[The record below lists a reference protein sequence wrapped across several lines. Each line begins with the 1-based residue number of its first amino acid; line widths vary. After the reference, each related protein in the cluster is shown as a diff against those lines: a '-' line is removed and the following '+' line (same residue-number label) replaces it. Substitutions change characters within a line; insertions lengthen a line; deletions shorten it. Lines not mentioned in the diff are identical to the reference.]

1 MSKEIVP
8 VEYAEQGLSSIF
20 GAGFLVE
27 EDAKKLL
34 DIQDGIVD
42 TWKKT
47 KIWRSETDMRYSV
60 LQDSK
65 FATKGHKYLQSQ
77 VEQDVHFREL
87 MYLSTD
93 YEEKQGELMVLE
105 AELEEL
111 QNNEQSKKNDGEVI
125 KKQAQIK
132 RAKWNLLEMQKAA
145 HHRVR
150 EVTLWEKL
158 KKELND
164 GSFDPDDYEGIL
176 KEGYQ
181 KRFTAQLHAEMMS
194 GNPSGNR
201 VSVLKGSLSALQHG
215 NYNKI
220 GETTKE

>member
-1 MSKEIVP
+1 MPKEIITT
-8 VEYAEQGLSSIF
+8 EYAEQGLANIF
-20 GAGFLVE
+20 SAGFLVK
-27 EDAKKLL
+27 EDAEKLTA
-34 DIQDGIVD
+34 IQDGIVD

-65 FATKGHKYLQSQ
+65 FATKGHKYLQCQ

-87 MYLSTD
+87 MYLSAD
-93 YEEKQGELMVLE
+93 FEEKQGELMVLE

-111 QNNEQSKKNDGEVI
+111 EKDEKSKKIEGEII

-132 RAKWNLLEMQKAA
+132 RIQWHLLEMKKAA

-164 GSFDPDDYEGIL
+164 GSFDPDDQDAIL
-176 KEGYQ
+176 KEGYA
-181 KRFTAQLHAEMMS
+181 KRFVAQLNAEMMS

-201 VSVLKGSLSALQHG
+201 VSVLQGSLNAMKHG
-215 NYNKI
+215 NYNQI
-220 GETTKE
+220 GEATQK